1 MSASQ
6 VAKYLLATCPSLDDF
21 ESFMF
26 GSSLNGIGY
35 DYDILIVGPGGEL
48 LVGLKK
54 ELNAAGAELPLDVL
68 YMLPTE
74 AKATEFVSL
83 ENCIPLKVLAGVC
96 GDADARSQLSPPSQR
111 PPFEIACPP
120 LTGLC
125 VRKSPQAITE
135 YAR

>member
-1 MSASQ
+1 MGRLEDYSERPLMSASQ

-48 LVGLKK
+48 LVRLKK

-74 AKATEFVSL
+74 AKATGFVSL
-83 ENCIPLKVLAGVC
+83 ENCIPLKVLAGAC
-96 GDADARSQLSPPSQR
+96 GDAGARS
-111 PPFEIACPP
+111 
-120 LTGLC
+120 
-125 VRKSPQAITE
+125 
-135 YAR
+135 